1 MNFYSLGIVLFLGHD
16 GVPCPL
22 TVEVCLYWHL
32 YWHHQFCSVMT
43 LYITIRARRWSSWAS
58 CPESWVHPSHFPCGP
73 WPLPPPLLHNS
84 KDIQGLSTTLF
95 EPLMVHP
102 TKRSHHVCTAKLGN
116 PHITVVHN
124 SGIFDMEILYCI
136 CTNAVEK
143 DESWWMLGSFL
154 QASSISTFI
163 VLNDFLMD
171 NLECKTTAQQ
181 YYSKL
186 QSITNRMFPDSVP
199 VSWNSFTTL
208 SLIPWLLDT
217 GSIQAVSQSVSPMEG
232 IAQYL

>member
-73 WPLPPPLLHNS
+73 WPLPPHYCTIPRTFR
-84 KDIQGLSTTLF
+84 DCPQPCLSHWWSIL
-95 EPLMVHP
+95 PRGP
-102 TKRSHHVCTAKLGN
+102 HHVCTAKLGN

-217 GSIQAVSQSVSPMEG
+217 GFIQAVSQSVSPMEC